1 MAATVL
7 HTPSE
12 AAQWLR
18 ERVRGSLHA
27 DSRKLKA
34 GDGFVAWPGAATDG
48 RQFIA
53 QALAQGAAACL
64 AEEQG
69 AQAFRLDD
77 ERVALYPGLKA
88 ATGPIASEY
97 CEHPSRALKMVAV
110 TGTNGKTSTA
120 WWLAQ
125 ALTQGG
131 LRCATVGT
139 LGIGEPPQVTPT
151 GLTTPD
157 PVLLQSELRRMADSG
172 VQACV
177 MEASSIGVVERRL
190 DGLQLDVAVL
200 TNFTQDHLDYH
211 DSMQAY
217 WQAKAQLF
225 DWPGLKV
232 AVLNVDDAQGAQL
245 HHTLKHRALDVWTV
259 GIDSNARLQAF
270 HLQNTATGQQFDVV
284 EGQQVVTVQ
293 SPSIGRYNVSNLLGV
308 IAVQRAL
315 GVNLQTAAQHCAQLL
330 GVPGRL
336 ETFGGHNAPLVV
348 VDYAHTPDALDK
360 ALLALTEVA
369 VGRGGALWCVFGCG
383 GDRDPGKRPM
393 MAAVAER
400 SAQHVVITSDNPRS
414 EKPENIIEQICKGL
428 QRPQA
433 AWVQVNRATAIALAV
448 SKAHQRDVVLL
459 AGKGHEPYQEIA
471 GQRLA
476 FSDIEQAQSALAQRR
491 VGA

>member
-1 MAATVL
+1 MATVL
-7 HTPSE
+7 RTPSE

-18 ERVRGSLHA
+18 ARVRGSLHA
-27 DSRKLKA
+27 DSRKLQA

-48 RQFIA
+48 RQYIA
-53 QALAQGAAACL
+53 QALAQGATACL

-69 AQAFRLDD
+69 AQAFGPDD

-97 CEHPSRALKMVAV
+97 FEHPSRALKMVAV

-125 ALTQGG
+125 ALSQGG
-131 LRCATVGT
+131 MRCAMVGT

-157 PVLLQSELRRMADSG
+157 PVLLHSELRRMANDG

-177 MEASSIGVVERRL
+177 MEASSIGIVERRM

-225 DWPGLKV
+225 DWPGLKA
-232 AVLNVDDAQGAQL
+232 AVVNVDDAQGQQL
-245 HHTLKHRALDVWTV
+245 HNTLKHRALDVWTI
-259 GIDSNARLQAF
+259 GIDNNARLQAF
-270 HLQNTATGQQFDVV
+270 HLQTTATGQQFDVV

-308 IAVQRAL
+308 MAVQRAL
-315 GVNLQTAAQHCAQLL
+315 GVSLQAAAQQCATLL

-336 ETFGGHNAPLVV
+336 EILGGNNAPLVV

-360 ALLALTEVA
+360 ALLALRDVA
-369 VGRGGALWCVFGCG
+369 QERGGALWCVFGCG
-383 GDRDPGKRPM
+383 GDRDPSKRPM
-393 MAAVAER
+393 MATVAER

-414 EKPENIIEQICKGL
+414 EKPEHIIEQICKGL

-433 AWVQVNRATAIALAV
+433 AMVEVNRVVAIAQAV
-448 SKAHQRDVVLL
+448 RKAQPPDVVLI

-471 GQRLA
+471 GKRYP
-476 FSDIEQAQSALAQRR
+476 FSDIEQAQNALTQRG
-491 VGA
+491 VAT